1 MQWEEMKKAYLAKIE
16 EFAGKDVAKKMEK
29 KIAGAGSCLL
39 GEKKGEGIQNV
50 VDCFRLFLE
59 K

>member
-1 MQWEEMKKAYLAKIE
+1 MKKAYLAKIK

-39 GEKKGEGIQNV
+39 GDKEGQGIKKV
-50 VDCFRLFLE
+50 VECVKAFAL
-59 K
+59 KK